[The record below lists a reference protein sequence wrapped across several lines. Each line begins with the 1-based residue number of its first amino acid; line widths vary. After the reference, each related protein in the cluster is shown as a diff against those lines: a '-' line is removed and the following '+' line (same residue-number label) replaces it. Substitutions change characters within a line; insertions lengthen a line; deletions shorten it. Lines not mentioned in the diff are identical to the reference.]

1 MTSCKLVFRNLRK
14 NLRDYLIYFLTLTLA
29 VSLFYAFN
37 SLSDQPAFAE
47 MSMTRRLL
55 YDQLSG
61 LMAALSVVVA
71 IVLGFLIVYANQF
84 LRKRRKK
91 ELGLYQ
97 LLGMKRGRIS
107 RVFAGETFCV
117 GVLSLAAGLVLG
129 VALSQ
134 GVSLIALRLF
144 AVALENYRFVLSWP
158 ALRQTVLCFAVIF
171 LLVMAFN
178 AVSVAHMRL
187 IDLLTAGR
195 QNESLG
201 PERPVISAL
210 AFALALLCIGLGWG
224 LFARNGLLPVK
235 GNPSFQIAGAAL
247 VVGTVL
253 LFYAVASVFLR
264 AMQADSRFYLHGLN
278 AFLVRQIG
286 SKIRT
291 NYMILSVICG
301 LLTVTICAVSIGAS
315 TALTMNELAQAATP
329 YDLNVTSDVERDGDG
344 DIAAYLTA
352 NSVPIDAYAET
363 MTQISIYAS
372 DLTYADLFAGQTLQ
386 LWPIDASLP
395 ETPVSI
401 VSLSDFN
408 RALALQGRAPVT
420 LGEDSYLLNGNY
432 KGTYRYLAE
441 ALHTRPVLTVSGVT
455 LTAGAET
462 PLQETYFMN
471 QIGNNDRGTLIVPD
485 AVAAKLT
492 KAVNILL
499 VRYKPDTSPDA
510 VLQSMLPIGLDD
522 AHGYRYAE
530 KTMMYDMFY
539 GINALVTFLCCY
551 VGIVFLL
558 ICAALLALKQLTE
571 TSDNVYRYSL
581 LQKLG
586 AQPLQIDRTLFAQ
599 IAVFFA
605 APLAVAGV
613 YSLLFVQKGTEV
625 VETFMNLHI
634 STNLVCTAVLFLLI
648 YGGYF
653 LATYLAC
660 RRMVADHTGQ
670 AQTRG

>member
-1 MTSCKLVFRNLRK
+1 MTSCKLILRNLRK

-47 MSMTRRLL
+47 MSMTRQLL

-61 LMAALSVVVA
+61 LTAALSVVIAV
-71 IVLGFLIVYANQF
+71 VLGFLIVYANQF
-84 LRKRRKK
+84 LLKRRKK
-91 ELGLYQ
+91 ELGLYL
-97 LLGMKRGRIS
+97 LLGMKKGRIA
-107 RVFAGETFCV
+107 RIFAGETLCV
-117 GVLSLAAGLVLG
+117 GVCSLGAGLLLG
-129 VALSQ
+129 AALSQ

-178 AVSVAHMRL
+178 VVSVARVRL

-195 QNESLG
+195 KNESLG
-201 PERPVISAL
+201 PERPAASAL
-210 AFALALLCIGLGWG
+210 AFVLALACIGVGWV
-224 LFARNGLLPVK
+224 LFDRNGLLPVR
-235 GNPSFQIAGAAL
+235 GDPSFQIAAAAL
-247 VVGTVL
+247 VAGTVL
-253 LFYAVASVFLR
+253 LFYAFASVFLR
-264 AMQADSRFYLHGLN
+264 VMQADRRFYLRGLN
-278 AFLVRQIG
+278 AFLTRQIG

-291 NYMILSVICG
+291 NYLVLSAVCG
-301 LLTVTICAVSIGAS
+301 LLAVTICAVSIGAS

-352 NSVPIDAYAET
+352 NGVPITDYAET
-363 MTQISIYAS
+363 MALISIYAA
-372 DLTYADLFAGQTLQ
+372 DLTYGDLFAGQDLQ
-386 LWPIDASLP
+386 LWPIDAALP
-395 ETPVSI
+395 ESPVSV
-401 VSLSDFN
+401 VSISDFN
-408 RALALQGRAPVT
+408 RALVMQGREAVA
-420 LGEDSYLLNGNY
+420 LDEDEYLLNGNY
-432 KGTYRYLAE
+432 KGTWRYLAE
-441 ALHTRPVLTVSGVT
+441 ALRRSPTLTIAGVT
-455 LTAGAET
+455 LAAGADT
-462 PLQETYFMN
+462 PLQETYYMN

-485 AVAAKLT
+485 AVAERLT

-499 VRYKPDTSPDA
+499 VRYKPATSPDA
-510 VLQSMLPIGLDD
+510 VLQAMLPIGLDD

-551 VGIVFLL
+551 IGIVFLL

-571 TSDNVYRYSL
+571 TADNVYRYGL

-586 AQPLQIDRTLFAQ
+586 AKPQQISRALFAQ
-599 IAVFFA
+599 VAVFFA

-613 YSLLFVQKGTEV
+613 YSILLVRKGLEI
-625 VETFMNLHI
+625 VEEFMNLHI
-634 STNLVCTAVLFLLI
+634 SSNLWLTVALFLLI

-653 LATYLAC
+653 LATC
-660 RRMVADHTGQ
+660 FSCKRMVIERAG
-670 AQTRG
+670 G